1 MSETHETDPVPPKE
15 TDGGQYRSETI
26 RGMSERQG
34 LPSEV
39 QDTGVGLDGACPAA
53 VSGYGG
59 AGRDI
64 GPRPDWTIGAGRR
77 PRQPALAVPPGA
89 RRRRDRSDGDGGRS

>member
-39 QDTGVGLDGACPAA
+39 QNTGAGLDGACPAA

-59 AGRDI
+59 AA
-64 GPRPDWTIGAGRR
+64 RP

-89 RRRRDRSDGDGGRS
+89 RRRRDRSHGDGGRS